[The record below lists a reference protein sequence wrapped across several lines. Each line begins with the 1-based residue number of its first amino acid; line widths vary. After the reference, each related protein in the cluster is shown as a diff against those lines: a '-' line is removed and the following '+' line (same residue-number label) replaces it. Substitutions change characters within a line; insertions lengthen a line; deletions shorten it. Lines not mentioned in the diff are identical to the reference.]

1 MTIRYRPHHFLCSL
15 GFEGKGYS
23 DGFTANM
30 HNLVVGQLRAPGGD
44 AVEIEVTAITDD
56 ICAPCPKRRGR
67 LCVDQGK
74 ITRLDRAH
82 GEALDLA
89 AGDRITWGA
98 AQDRM
103 AALEPEDLDRICAG
117 CAWLEMGMCKAA
129 LARLKETRAALDAE
143 AAAPTLRAG

>member
-1 MTIRYRPHHFLCSL
+1 MIRYRPHHFLCSL

-30 HNLVVGQLRAPGGD
+30 HSLVVGQLRAPGGD

-82 GEALDLA
+82 GEALDFA

-103 AALEPEDLDRICAG
+103 AQLRPEDLDRICAG